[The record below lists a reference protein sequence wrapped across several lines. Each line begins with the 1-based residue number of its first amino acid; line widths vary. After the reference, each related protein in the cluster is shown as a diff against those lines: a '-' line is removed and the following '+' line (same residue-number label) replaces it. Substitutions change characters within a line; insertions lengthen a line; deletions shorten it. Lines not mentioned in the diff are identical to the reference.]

1 MKLQNFIQIYFLIKK
16 VLRIFVKTN
25 QMENQIKTVE
35 QLQQEI
41 ERLKVAELDYKR
53 RRDDYDGMIQTFQQ
67 FKSNVE
73 NEYYNIRQEIRD
85 NERDIAALQCSFKV
99 NDRYIVDKI
108 VHDNIEFFQV
118 KIESIRFDLYS
129 MGPRDTRVCNTVISL
144 KGKSSI
150 TNKWRILRDMT
161 EQELQSKIIAKAS
174 C

>member
-1 MKLQNFIQIYFLIKK
+1 
-16 VLRIFVKTN
+16 
-25 QMENQIKTVE
+25 MENQIKTVE

-41 ERLKVAELDYKR
+41 ERLKTAETDYKSR
-53 RRDDYDGMIQTFQQ
+53 IENYSSMMQTFQQ

-85 NERDIAALQCSFKV
+85 NERDIARMLCPFKSG
-99 NDRYIVDKI
+99 DRYMVNKI
-108 VHDNIEFFQV
+108 VHDNIDFFQI
-118 KIESIRFDLYS
+118 KIESIRFDIYN
-129 MGPRDTRVCNTVISL
+129 MGPRDTRICNTIISL

-150 TNKWRILRDMT
+150 TNKWKILPTMC